1 MHKFSEFADEH
12 PMAGKKIPLAE
23 VLNREIVVKAYRI
36 GPSKKNP
43 GTNCLTL
50 EIETGGEERVIFTG
64 STVLATQAEKY
75 KDNMPFIATIK
86 KIDNFYTFA

>member
-1 MHKFSEFADEH
+1 MQKFSEFADEH

-50 EIETGGEERVIFTG
+50 EIEMEGEERVIFTG
-64 STVLATQAEKY
+64 STVLAQQAEKY
-75 KDNMPFIATIK
+75 KEHFPFVATIK